1 MISAIKILIVE
12 DEVLI
17 GETISLYLKERG
29 YMTTDLVISYD
40 EAIQSL
46 HKNKPD
52 IALIDIRLF
61 GQQSGLELAATIQQ
75 EHVGTAIIFITSQYD
90 ERILQKALEINPNGY
105 LVKPIQKESLWTT
118 VELAYAKMN
127 SHKEAETIKLSDGG
141 KTYYLQHNQIKYIS
155 ADHIYSII
163 YTTHLGEHTL
173 RLPLNE
179 IINLLDN
186 ENFIRCHRSYIVNK
200 RFVSHYD
207 ANVLYIDNIPIP
219 VSRSNKAQVK
229 KSME

>member
-1 MISAIKILIVE
+1 MIPSIKILIVE

-17 GETISLYLKERG
+17 AETISLYLKERG
-29 YMTTDLVISYD
+29 YMTTDLVISYN

-46 HKNKPD
+46 NKNKPD

-61 GQQSGLELAATIQQ
+61 GQQSGLDLATTIQQ
-75 EHVGTAIIFITSQYD
+75 EHAGIAIIFITSQYD
-90 ERILQKALEINPNGY
+90 ERILQKALELNPNGY

-127 SHKEAETIKLSDGG
+127 SFKEADAIKFSDGS

-155 ADHIYSII
+155 AEHIYSIV
-163 YTTHLGEHTL
+163 YTTHLGELTL

-179 IINLLDN
+179 IINLLDS

-200 RFVSHYD
+200 RFVSHFD
-207 ANVLYIDNIPIP
+207 ANSFYIDKTIIPI
-219 VSRSNKAQVK
+219 SRSNKAQVK
-229 KSME
+229 KAME